1 MHWDTYWNDF
11 VEKNKLQN
19 HIQEMNVADDQLGH
33 ELRIEDICHII
44 YDDYENRLKSQL
56 EQVRT
61 DFLQV
66 LDTFQ
71 NVHLQK
77 SRVKSIE
84 SILWKIIDKR
94 YHSLT
99 KTNSKYVN
107 INSDNYNSIITDL
120 IGMRV
125 ILNYRGN
132 WTSIHEEI
140 INRFPYPKEGFMGRE
155 PGSTLDHLENGDNL
169 LP

>member
-1 MHWDTYWNDF
+1 MDWDTYWDNF
-11 VEKNKLQN
+11 IKKNKLQS
-19 HIQEMNVADDQLGH
+19 HVQEMNMADRQLGH
-33 ELRIEDICHII
+33 EFNIKEICRLI
-44 YDDYENRLKSQL
+44 YDDYENHLKEQL
-56 EQVRT
+56 EQVRA
-61 DFLQV
+61 DFLRV

-94 YHSLT
+94 YHSLRS
-99 KTNSKYVN
+99 NSKYVN

-120 IGMRV
+120 IGMRI

-132 WTSIHEEI
+132 WTSIHNEI
-140 INRFPYPKEGFMGRE
+140 IKCFPYPKAGGEVIWTIKQKAGHR
-155 PGSTLDHLENGDNL
+155 NL
-169 LP
+169 RRNY